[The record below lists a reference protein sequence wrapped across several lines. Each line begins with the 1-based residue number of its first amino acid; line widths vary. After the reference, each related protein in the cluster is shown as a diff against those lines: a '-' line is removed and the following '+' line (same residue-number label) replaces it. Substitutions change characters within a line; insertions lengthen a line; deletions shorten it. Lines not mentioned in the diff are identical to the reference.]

1 MENSKQK
8 LVLVACGT
16 GIATST
22 VVCERV
28 ENLIKKNGLNAKI
41 IQCKISEVG
50 GYEDQADLLVTTT
63 IAPRE
68 YKMPVIKAMNYL
80 TNINAEK
87 TDQKIIEQLKK

>member
-1 MENSKQK
+1 MSDKRKK

-28 ENLIKKNGLNAKI
+28 EKLIKDNKLNARV
-41 IQCKISEVG
+41 IQCKIAEVA

-63 IAPRE
+63 ITPRS
-68 YKMPVIKAMNYL
+68 YKMPVIKGMNYL
-80 TNINAEK
+80 TNINTEK
-87 TDQKIIEQLKK
+87 VDNQIIEILEK